1 MRLSSAFVS
10 LLSLSLPFAAQA
22 ASHGEP
28 GRRHQDIARRARS
41 DVNIFE
47 KRSYTNARFTF
58 YDVGL

>member
-1 MRLSSAFVS
+1 MRLPSVFG

-28 GRRHQDIARRARS
+28 GRRHHDIARRAS
-41 DVNIFE
+41 GDVNVFQ
-47 KRSYTNARFTF
+47 KRSFTNARFTF